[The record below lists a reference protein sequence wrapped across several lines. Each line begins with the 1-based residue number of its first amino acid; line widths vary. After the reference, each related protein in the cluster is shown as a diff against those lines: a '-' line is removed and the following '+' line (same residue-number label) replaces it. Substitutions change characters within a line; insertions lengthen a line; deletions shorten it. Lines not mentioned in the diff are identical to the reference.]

1 MIIVTGGAGF
11 IGSNLINL
19 LSKNLKNQIVSVD
32 WNNRKNSIYF
42 NNIIQKISPDKF
54 SNFLNHNN
62 KKIKLIVHLGAITST
77 TEKNIKLIKK
87 NNIDLSI
94 FLWNWCVKNNKRFI
108 YASSAATYGDGT
120 NKFDDKESSSYLSKL
135 LPLNLYGWS
144 KHIFDKFVI
153 KQQTKPRQFVGL
165 KFFNVYGPN
174 EFHKDEMR
182 SIVLK
187 VFQKISNNEKIK
199 LFKSHNP
206 KFKDGEQ
213 VRDFIYIK
221 DVVQIIYWFINN
233 HKLNGIFNIGT
244 GIPRSFNDL
253 VKAVFKNSNKKQN
266 VEFINTPKSI
276 RNQYQYFT
284 KANISK
290 LRKIG
295 YKNDFFSLEEGI
307 EDYIKNFLIKK
318 T

>member
-1 MIIVTGGAGF
+1 
-11 IGSNLINL
+11 
-19 LSKNLKNQIVSVD
+19 
-32 WNNRKNSIYF
+32 
-42 NNIIQKISPDKF
+42 
-54 SNFLNHNN
+54 
-62 KKIKLIVHLGAITST
+62 
-77 TEKNIKLIKK
+77 
-87 NNIDLSI
+87 
-94 FLWNWCVKNNKRFI
+94 
-108 YASSAATYGDGT
+108 
-120 NKFDDKESSSYLSKL
+120 
-135 LPLNLYGWS
+135 
-144 KHIFDKFVI
+144 
-153 KQQTKPRQFVGL
+153 
-165 KFFNVYGPN
+165 
-174 EFHKDEMR
+174 MR

-221 DVVQIIYWFINN
+221 DVVEIILFFINN
-233 HKLNGIFNIGT
+233 HKLNGIFNVGT

-276 RNQYQYFT
+276 RDQYQYFT

-295 YKNDFFSLEEGI
+295 YKNDFYSLEEGI
-307 EDYIKNFLIKK
+307 EDYIKNFLIKSV
-318 T
+318 